1 MKKQYEYED
10 YTVII
15 GDIIDS
21 KDIKNRNQVQTTV
34 KNILSTINKK
44 YSKDIAAEFSITLGD
59 EFQGLLKNRNNII
72 NIISEFEMIMA
83 PVSIRFGVGIGNVST
98 DINFERSAEIDGSA
112 YHRART
118 MIEDLENSENQ
129 YSKRQ
134 ANILISSQD
143 KNIEIDQLLNS
154 ILSLCTAL
162 KSKWTLRQHEII
174 HTYLLNDENQYKTA
188 EKLSIGQS
196 TVSKALNAANFTT
209 YQSAMANVN
218 SFLTEKE
225 KANE

>member
-1 MKKQYEYED
+1 MRKYYEYED

-21 KDIKNRNQVQTTV
+21 KGIKDRKQVQKTV
-34 KNILSTINKK
+34 KNVLSTINKK

-72 NIISEFEMIMA
+72 DIISEIEITMA
-83 PVSIRFGVGIGNVST
+83 PVSIRFGVGIGSIST
-98 DINFERSAEIDGSA
+98 DINFKRSAEIDGSS

-118 MIEDLENSENQ
+118 MIEELESNESQ

-134 ANILISSQD
+134 ANILISSQEE
-143 KNIEIDQLLNS
+143 NIEIDQLLNS
-154 ILSLCTAL
+154 ILSICTVL

-174 HTYLLNDENQYKTA
+174 HTYLLNDENQYKA
-188 EKLSIGQS
+188 AKKLAIGQS
-196 TVSKALNAANFTT
+196 TVSKALNAANFTS
-209 YQSAMANVN
+209 YQSAMENVN
-218 SFLTEKE
+218 SFLTEKRE
-225 KANE
+225 A

>member
-21 KDIKNRNQVQTTV
+21 KDLKNRNQVQATV
-34 KNILSTINKK
+34 KNVLSTINKK
-44 YSKDIAAEFSITLGD
+44 YSKDIAAKFSITLGD

-72 NIISEFEMIMA
+72 NIISEIEMTMI
-83 PVSIRFGVGIGNVST
+83 PVSIRFGVGIGNIST

-112 YHRART
+112 YHRARAV
-118 MIEDLENSENQ
+118 IEDLENSENQ

-162 KSKWTLRQHEII
+162 KSKWTFRQHEII

-188 EKLSIGQS
+188 KKLSIGQS